1 MLHSVIFRSLM
12 KNIVYGTCWS
22 IFLLSIFVTSPSWA
36 GNRYYCPHPTEAR
49 PGSSELLIKVFKQGV
64 TSYLNLSPQ
73 LKSLEILQILRNP
86 ESSSN
91 IAVDTLA
98 TPARVRGTYDEM
110 PFDVAFQ
117 TVKVVAGLRVHD
129 EGDLQ
134 NGQFLAF
141 MEKVDSPTVGL
152 LVDVL
157 NYRFSLCTADD
168 NHPVDTEEVK
178 SLVSTFSK
186 NLRQVLGLARVQVDV
201 ENGPQVYLAWNRI
214 QKIWPTLSIER
225 RDVVVGTS
233 LTAIAGSAMAARN
246 PVVRAGM
253 IRMAERIAQ
262 RVATVEAGA
271 AIRALTGRTLA
282 RWALGPLALA
292 EWGAGAGASENPE
305 GLGYGH
311 FYTPQGIDTITKFD
325 DRNFDHY
332 LNSYQFFG
340 SWILTVD
347 KNLLST
353 SH

>member
-1 MLHSVIFRSLM
+1 V
-12 KNIVYGTCWS
+12 
-22 IFLLSIFVTSPSWA
+22 
-36 GNRYYCPHPTEAR
+36 
-49 PGSSELLIKVFKQGV
+49 
-64 TSYLNLSPQ
+64 
-73 LKSLEILQILRNP
+73 QILNRP
-86 ESSSN
+86 DPDSDSY
-91 IAVDTLA
+91 IQVDTLIV
-98 TPARVRGTYDEM
+98 PARVRGTPEKS
-110 PFDVAFQ
+110 FDVVFQ
-117 TVKVVAGLRVHD
+117 TVKDVAGLRLHD
-129 EGDLQ
+129 EGHIGSDQ
-134 NGQFLAF
+134 VLAF
-141 MEKVDSPTVGL
+141 VERVDSPTVGL
-152 LVDVL
+152 LIDVL
-157 NYRFSLCTADD
+157 NYRFSFCNAYD
-168 NHPVDTEEVK
+168 NDYVDEEEVK

-186 NLRQVLGLARVQVDV
+186 NLRKVLGLARVQADV